1 MIAAD
6 VQEIGLAN
14 YARQQAIARRAAARV
29 RQLWR
34 QIDRG
39 DISGSWQELAPYLID
54 AVSEAQARAA
64 ALADPYLDAV
74 LAAEGADAASA
85 GRVVPGALAGIA
97 SDGRPLLSLLYQP
110 VIDWKVRMLAG
121 QSMEDAFR
129 GSLASALRITG
140 TQVADAGRGATG
152 AAMAGRRTIQGYV
165 RVVQPPACG
174 RCVILAGKEFGW
186 NKGFQRHP
194 RCDCI
199 HLPTTLIA
207 RNQGRGRGRIG
218 SDRFTPTTRP
228 GSGTPGF
235 IDPRAYFNSLSL
247 AEQNRVFGE
256 AGARAIRQGADL
268 AQIVNAR
275 RGMTLMSA
283 YGRRVRATTEGTTR
297 RGAFYRAERARTEAR
312 TGTRFARDR
321 IEARQGLP
329 RFDLRTPR
337 LMPEEIY
344 RLAESRDEAVRL
356 LRRFGYLQ

>member
-1 MIAAD
+1 VIASE
-6 VQEIGLAN
+6 VREIALAH
-14 YARQQAIARRAAARV
+14 YARQQAIAHRAAARV
-29 RQLWR
+29 RQVWR
-34 QIDRG
+34 RIDRR
-39 DISGSWQELAPYLID
+39 DISGSWQELAPQLME
-54 AVSEAQARAA
+54 AVSDAQTAAA

-74 LAAEGADAASA
+74 LAAEDADPAAA
-85 GRVVPGALAGIA
+85 GHVVPGALAGIA
-97 SDGRPLLSLLYQP
+97 SDGRPLISLLYQP
-110 VIDWKVRMLAG
+110 VIDWKVRMAAG

-129 GSLASALRITG
+129 GSMASALRITR

-174 RCVILAGKEFGW
+174 RCIILAGKEFGW

-207 RNQGRGRGRIG
+207 RNQHRGRVG
-218 SDRFTPTTRP
+218 SDGFTPTTRP
-228 GSGTPGF
+228 GSGSPGF
-235 IDPRAYFNSLSL
+235 IDPRAYFDSLSR
-247 AEQNRVFGE
+247 AEQERVFGE

-268 AQIVNAR
+268 SQIVNAR
-275 RGMTLMSA
+275 RGMQTMTA
-283 YGRRVRATTEGTTR
+283 YGRRVLATTEGTTR
-297 RGAFYRAERARTEAR
+297 RGAFYRLERARTEQR

-329 RFDLRTPR
+329 RFELRTPR

-344 RLAESRDEAVRL
+344 RLAQSRDEAVRL